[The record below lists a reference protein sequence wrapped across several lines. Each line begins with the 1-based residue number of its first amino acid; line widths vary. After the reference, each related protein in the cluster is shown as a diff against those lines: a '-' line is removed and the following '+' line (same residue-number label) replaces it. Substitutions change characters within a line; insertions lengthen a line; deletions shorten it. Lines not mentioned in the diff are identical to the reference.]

1 MEAEL
6 IESISAKRRKRR
18 SEFTRSHPALSALS
32 PSYSSFPRS
41 VFVSPSPPSLPLSS
55 HLGGFWFPINHHST
69 YCSNQGHVSMC
80 CNLTPLWLKI
90 GCFCRKCGEIHTHYG
105 FPYVCPL
112 VLFIGDVLF
121 IGTEPTDWGLTI
133 NWDKTLS
140 PAPTRFSLSL
150 QAQHE

>member
-90 GCFCRKCGEIHTHYG
+90 GCFCRKCGEIHT
-105 FPYVCPL
+105 L
-112 VLFIGDVLF
+112 
-121 IGTEPTDWGLTI
+121 W
-133 NWDKTLS
+133 
-140 PAPTRFSLSL
+140 FSLCLSTCPFYWRCVIYRDRTNRL
-150 QAQHE
+150 GFDNKLG